1 MGESTLRQADRLA
14 RLPWRVYSFRTL
26 GMGLGALPVFAVMRE
41 LGTPWPGWAW
51 TIFACFAWPH
61 LAFFVAKR
69 SRDPFAAERRNL
81 MFDSAIAGAMV
92 AVMHGNVL
100 PSAVLVN
107 VAIADKINS
116 GVRGLWLRSLPGMV
130 VAFAIAGLFTGY
142 AVDFAS
148 STTVVLACLPIFTI
162 HTLAVATSSYRLIR
176 RVQRQNAQLDELVR
190 TDALTALE
198 SRSRWLEEA
207 EALLQRH
214 QQHGQ
219 PATLVMLD
227 LDHFKAIND
236 RHGHA
241 VGDDVLRAVA
251 NCIRDAVAPAGHA
264 GRLGGDEFALAL
276 PFGSDAATALSETLR
291 ASVEALVF
299 PATPTL
305 RCSVS
310 LGIAAPPGAGLGL
323 REWLEAADRALY
335 ESKHGG
341 RNRVRG

>member
-1 MGESTLRQADRLA
+1 
-14 RLPWRVYSFRTL
+14 VYRFRAL

-51 TIFACFAWPH
+51 TIFACFVWPH
-61 LAFFVAKR
+61 IAFLVATR

-81 MFDSAIAGAMV
+81 MIDSAIAGAMV
-92 AVMHGNVL
+92 AIMHVNAL

-107 VAIADKINS
+107 VAIADKVNS
-116 GVRGLWLRSLPGMV
+116 GVRGLWLRSLPGML
-130 VAFAIAGLFTGY
+130 VAFAIAGAFTGY

-148 STTVVLACLPIFTI
+148 GMTVVLACLPIFTI
-162 HTLAVATSSYRLIR
+162 HTLAVAASSYQLIR

-190 TDALTALE
+190 TDALTGLD
-198 SRSRWLEEA
+198 SRAHWLEEA
-207 EALLQRH
+207 GELLAEH
-214 QQHGQ
+214 QERGR

-251 NCIRDAVAPAGHA
+251 QCIREAIGEGGHG

-276 PFGSDAATALSETLR
+276 PLGPSQAAMVAETLR
-291 ASVEALVF
+291 VRVDALRF

-305 RCSVS
+305 RCSAS
-310 LGIAAPPGAGLGL
+310 LGLAQPPAAGLGL
-323 REWLEAADRALY
+323 REWMEAADRALY

-341 RNRVRG
+341 RNRVGAAGTAPAADTGPEDRG